1 MPELFLSFLTQA
13 SDFVLNVLVQLYQ
26 VTGDLGV
33 AIIVFTV
40 LLRAL
45 LLPLTLP
52 SLKAQKKMKELQPEL
67 AKLKKKHQGDKQK
80 LQLATMEMYKKY
92 NVNPL
97 AGCLPQL
104 AQIAILIFLYQ
115 AMMKFLGTNG
125 QPAFNGTTID
135 PHFLWFNLAAPDRS
149 YVLPVVAGVTQL
161 VLSLMIAPGGEIRD
175 IEPNQAKSKKAQA
188 KNEKE
193 EDMAEMAANM
203 QQQMIFLMPIMTAV
217 IAFNFPAGI
226 ALYWVV
232 TTVFSIG
239 QQYFISGWGG
249 LFTYSQ
255 RAVLYV
261 QRFTNS
267 NAK

>member
-1 MPELFLSFLTQA
+1 MPKFFLPFFTQA
-13 SDFVLNVLVQLYQ
+13 SDFILSMLVQLYQ
-26 VTGDLGV
+26 LTGDLGV
-33 AIIVFTV
+33 ALIVFTL

-67 AKLKKKHQGDKQK
+67 LKLKKKHSGDKQK

-97 AGCLPQL
+97 AGCLPQI

-115 AMMKFLGTNG
+115 ALNTFFGQTEVSGVVIDPYFLG
-125 QPAFNGTTID
+125 
-135 PHFLWFNLAAPDRS
+135 LNLALPDKT

-161 VLSLMIAPGGEIRD
+161 ILSLMIAPGGEVAD
-175 IEPNQAKSKKAQA
+175 IEPNQAKTKKQKE

-193 EDMAEMAANM
+193 EDVADMAASM
-203 QQQMIFLMPIMTAV
+203 QQQMIFIMPFMTAF
-217 IAFNFPAGI
+217 IALRFPAGI

-232 TTVFSIG
+232 TTVFSIV
-239 QQYFISGWGG
+239 QQYAISGWGG
-249 LFTYSQ
+249 LFIYSQ
-255 RAVLYV
+255 RAYQYV
-261 QRFTNS
+261 MSLVAQRS
-267 NAK
+267 L